1 MAKMTGFKFFKGT
14 KETFISSG
22 KATANAD
29 AIVFI
34 TGNGDA
40 SKSCIFAQGTYFANI
55 ADLLAAINYV
65 KGISVGGQ
73 SYNAAVGGGYVAFE
87 ASDPS
92 TVAVNTSQSGVAIG
106 LTSTFVDKVN
116 NTATNLGSKGDA
128 ADKDGSAFARI
139 ANLAALVSDL
149 TGGSTDSIEGQIT
162 AAINALRTEIVGT
175 LGEGDSATLA
185 AINDELDTIFVGMNN
200 LDSRLESLRVN
211 DKYLYDSI
219 EGATPIVLTGADIK
233 LGAATENYSTD
244 ITLDEAISSLDVR
257 LSEEEEASVVTVT
270 PTTDSNYAQVY
281 TIKQGNK
288 EVGKIN
294 IPKDKV
300 VESGEIVVNPAGQS
314 AGTYIKLVLQNVAT
328 PLYINVGDLVDVYT
342 AQASAAQVQV
352 AISDTNVI
360 SATIVAGSISATELA
375 ADAVVTAKIKDANV
389 TKAKLESSVQ
399 TSLGKADTA
408 YQKPS
413 TGIAKSDLASAVQTS
428 LGKADSAYQKPST
441 GIAKTDLASAVQTS
455 LGKADA
461 AAPQATTYTK
471 AEVDAMWEW
480 EEL

>member
-1 MAKMTGFKFFKGT
+1 MAKMFVHYSKT
-14 KETFISSG
+14 KAEFISAG
-22 KATANAD
+22 LATTYND
-29 AIVFI
+29 SIVFI
-34 TGNGDA
+34 KGDANGNG
-40 SKSCIFAQGTYFANI
+40 SCIYTHGQYFANFSEF
-55 ADLLAAINYV
+55 LAAINYV
-65 KGISVGGQ
+65 KGITVGGQ
-73 SYNAAVGGGYVAFE
+73 SYNAAAGGGYVAFE

-92 TVAVNTSQSGVAIG
+92 TVAVNTSQSGVSIG
-106 LTSTFVDKVN
+106 LTEAFVKKVN
-116 NTATNLGSKGDA
+116 DTATNLGSKGDA
-128 ADKDGSAFARI
+128 ASADGSAFARI
-139 ANLAALVSDL
+139 ANLAARLGEL
-149 TGGSTDSIEGQIT
+149 TGEEGGGQSI
-162 AAINALRTEIVGT
+162 AAQINALRTEIVGT
-175 LGEGDSATLA
+175 LGEDDSATLA
-185 AINDELDTIFVGMNN
+185 AINDELDTIFAGMNN
-200 LDSRLESLRVN
+200 LDSRLEGLRVN

-257 LSEEEEASVVTVT
+257 LSEEEDASVVTVT

-375 ADAVVTAKIKDANV
+375 ADAVVTAKIKDGNV
-389 TKAKLESSVQ
+389 TKAKLESGVQ

-441 GIAKTDLASAVQTS
+441 GIAKTDLASDVQTS

>member
-73 SYNAAVGGGYVAFE
+73 SYNAAAGGGYVAFE

-92 TVAVNTSQSGVAIG
+92 TVAVNTSKSGVAIG
-106 LTSTFVDKVN
+106 LTTTFVDKVN

-185 AINDELDTIFVGMNN
+185 AINDELDAIEQSLSNMLSAGVNGKSLFVEG
-200 LDSRLESLRVN
+200 RGQ
-211 DKYLYDSI
+211 SI
-219 EGATPIVLTGADIK
+219 QLTGADIK

-244 ITLDEAISSLDVR
+244 NTLDEAISSLDVR

-270 PTTDSNYAQVY
+270 PTSDSNYAQVY

-428 LGKADSAYQKPST
+428 LGKADSAYQKPSA
-441 GIAKTDLASAVQTS
+441 GIAKTDLASDVQTS

>member
-1 MAKMTGFKFFKGT
+1 MAKMFVHYSKT
-14 KETFISSG
+14 KAEFISAG
-22 KATANAD
+22 LATTYND
-29 AIVFI
+29 SIVFI
-34 TGNGDA
+34 KGDANGNG
-40 SKSCIFAQGTYFANI
+40 SCIYTHGQYFANFSEF
-55 ADLLAAINYV
+55 LAAINYV
-65 KGISVGGQ
+65 KGITVGGQ
-73 SYNAAVGGGYVAFE
+73 SYNAAAGGGYVAFE

-92 TVAVNTSQSGVAIG
+92 TVAVNTSQSGVSIG
-106 LTSTFVDKVN
+106 LTEAFVNKVN
-116 NTATNLGSKGDA
+116 NTATNLGSTSDTA
-128 ADKDGSAFARI
+128 NASGSAFARI

-149 TGGSTDSIEGQIT
+149 TGGSTESIAGQIE
-162 AAINALRTEIVGT
+162 ALRTEILGT
-175 LGEGDSATLA
+175 LGTDDAKTLA
-185 AINDELDTIFVGMNN
+185 AINDELDTLASQYTTIDNV
-200 LDSRLESLRVN
+200 LEEIRIN
-211 DKYLYDSI
+211 DKSIYDSTD
-219 EGATPIVLTGADIK
+219 GAKEITLTGDDIAWSSTSSDT
-233 LGAATENYSTD
+233 LSSVIGSLSATVVDNANAAK
-244 ITLDEAISSLDVR
+244 
-257 LSEEEEASVVTVT
+257 VTVT
-270 PTTDSNYAQVY
+270 PSTNDNYAQVY
-281 TIKQGNK
+281 TIAQGSTTI
-288 EVGKIN
+288 GTIN

-300 VESGEIVVNPAGQS
+300 VESGEIVVNPSGQA

-352 AISDTNVI
+352 AISENNVI
-360 SATIVAGSISATELA
+360 SATIVAGSIGSTELA
-375 ADAVVTAKIKDANV
+375 TDAVVTAKIKDANV

-428 LGKADSAYQKPST
+428 LGKADSAYQKPSA
-441 GIAKTDLASAVQTS
+441 GIPATDLASAVQTS

>member
-73 SYNAAVGGGYVAFE
+73 SYNAAAGGGYVAFE

-106 LTSTFVDKVN
+106 LTTTFVDKVN

-175 LGEGDSATLA
+175 LDEGDSATLA
-185 AINDELDTIFVGMNN
+185 AINDELDALVGGYTNIGNALEAITINGKAIVDSENLAGKQITLAGGDIKVGGSSSVKDSTVEAAIASHQSAIDTLNGTGAGSVSKQVADAIAGVVNSAPEDFDTLKEIADYIASDKTNATQINN
-200 LDSRLESLRVN
+200 DLSAIKNYSVN
-211 DKYLYDSI
+211 GRKFSEASNGAITLYDSDI
-219 EGATPIVLTGADIK
+219 SYEAGADNVYVKGTDVEEALDNAEASFIAMNNAKQDKITDLETIRSGAASGAT
-233 LGAATENYSTD
+233 
-244 ITLDEAISSLDVR
+244 
-257 LSEEEEASVVTVT
+257 
-270 PTTDSNYAQVY
+270 
-281 TIKQGNK
+281 
-288 EVGKIN
+288 
-294 IPKDKV
+294 
-300 VESGEIVVNPAGQS
+300 
-314 AGTYIKLVLQNVAT
+314 
-328 PLYINVGDLVDVYT
+328 
-342 AQASAAQVQV
+342 
-352 AISDTNVI
+352 
-360 SATIVAGSISATELA
+360 
-375 ADAVVTAKIKDANV
+375 
-389 TKAKLESSVQ
+389 
-399 TSLGKADTA
+399 
-408 YQKPS
+408 
-413 TGIAKSDLASAVQTS
+413 
-428 LGKADSAYQKPST
+428 AYQKPST
-441 GIAKTDLASAVQTS
+441 GIAKTDLASDVQTS

>member
-55 ADLLAAINYV
+55 ADLLAAVNYV

-73 SYNAAVGGGYVAFE
+73 SYNAAAGGGYVAFE

-92 TVAVNTSQSGVAIG
+92 TVAVNTSKSGVAIG
-106 LTSTFVDKVN
+106 LTTTFVDKVN

-185 AINDELDTIFVGMNN
+185 AINDELDAIEQSLSNMLSAGVNGKSLFVEG
-200 LDSRLESLRVN
+200 RGQ
-211 DKYLYDSI
+211 SI
-219 EGATPIVLTGADIK
+219 QLTGADIK
-233 LGAATENYSTD
+233 LGAATDSFTTEN
-244 ITLDEAISSLDVR
+244 TLDDAISALDTR
-257 LSEEEEASVVTVT
+257 ITEEEVASVVTVT

-281 TIKQGNK
+281 TIKQGDK

-314 AGTYIKLVLQNVAT
+314 AGTYIKLGLQNVAT

-375 ADAVVTAKIKDANV
+375 TDAVVTAKIKDANV

-441 GIAKTDLASAVQTS
+441 GIAKTDLASDVQTS

>member
-73 SYNAAVGGGYVAFE
+73 SYNAAAGGGYVAFE

-92 TVAVNTSQSGVAIG
+92 TVAVNTSKSGVAIG
-106 LTSTFVDKVN
+106 LTTTFVDKVN

-185 AINDELDTIFVGMNN
+185 AINDELDTLFIGFTNLSTSLSEITINGKNIVEGDNVAAKQITLAGTDIKVGGSSSVKDSTVEAAIASHQSAIDTLNGTGAGSVSKQVADAIAGVVNSAPEDFDTLKEIADYIASDKTNATQINN
-200 LDSRLESLRVN
+200 DLAAIKNYSVN
-211 DKYLYDSI
+211 GRKFSEASNGAITLYDSDI
-219 EGATPIVLTGADIK
+219 SYEAGADNVYVKGTDVEEALDNAEASFIAMNNAKQDKIADLETIRSGAAKGAT
-233 LGAATENYSTD
+233 
-244 ITLDEAISSLDVR
+244 
-257 LSEEEEASVVTVT
+257 
-270 PTTDSNYAQVY
+270 
-281 TIKQGNK
+281 
-288 EVGKIN
+288 
-294 IPKDKV
+294 
-300 VESGEIVVNPAGQS
+300 
-314 AGTYIKLVLQNVAT
+314 
-328 PLYINVGDLVDVYT
+328 
-342 AQASAAQVQV
+342 
-352 AISDTNVI
+352 
-360 SATIVAGSISATELA
+360 
-375 ADAVVTAKIKDANV
+375 
-389 TKAKLESSVQ
+389 
-399 TSLGKADTA
+399 
-408 YQKPS
+408 
-413 TGIAKSDLASAVQTS
+413 
-428 LGKADSAYQKPST
+428 AYQKPST

-455 LGKADA
+455 LDKAEA

>member
-55 ADLLAAINYV
+55 VDLMNAINYV

-73 SYNAAVGGGYVAFE
+73 SYNAAAGGGYVAFE

-92 TVAVNTSQSGVAIG
+92 TVAVNTSKSGVAIG
-106 LTSTFVDKVN
+106 LTTTFVDKVN

-175 LGEGDSATLA
+175 LGEGDSATLE
-185 AINDELDTIFVGMNN
+185 AINDELDTLFIGITNLATSLSEITINGKNIVEGDNVAAKQITLAGGDIKVGGSSSVKDSTVEAAIASHQSAIDTLNGTGAGSVSKQVADAIAGVVNSAPEDFDTLKEIADYIASDKTNATQINN
-200 LDSRLESLRVN
+200 DLSAIKNYSVNGKKFSAAEDGAVTIGAGDVAYSGALNDYLES
-211 DKYLYDSI
+211 
-219 EGATPIVLTGADIK
+219 
-233 LGAATENYSTD
+233 
-244 ITLDEAISSLDVR
+244 
-257 LSEEEEASVVTVT
+257 
-270 PTTDSNYAQVY
+270 
-281 TIKQGNK
+281 
-288 EVGKIN
+288 
-294 IPKDKV
+294 
-300 VESGEIVVNPAGQS
+300 
-314 AGTYIKLVLQNVAT
+314 QNVAAA
-328 PLYINVGDLVDVYT
+328 LN
-342 AQASAAQVQV
+342 QAEASFKTM
-352 AISDTNVI
+352 DTNKQDKI
-360 SATIVAGSISATELA
+360 TDLETIRSGAAKGAT
-375 ADAVVTAKIKDANV
+375 
-389 TKAKLESSVQ
+389 
-399 TSLGKADTA
+399 
-408 YQKPS
+408 
-413 TGIAKSDLASAVQTS
+413 
-428 LGKADSAYQKPST
+428 AYQKPST
-441 GIAKTDLASAVQTS
+441 GIAKTDLASDVQTS

>member
-73 SYNAAVGGGYVAFE
+73 SYNAAAGGGYVAFE

-92 TVAVNTSQSGVAIG
+92 TVAVNTSKSGVAIG
-106 LTSTFVDKVN
+106 LTTTFVDKVN

-185 AINDELDTIFVGMNN
+185 AINDELDTLMGGYTNIGNALEAITINGKAIVDSENLAGKQITLAGGDIKVGGSSSVKDSTVEAAIASHQSAIDTLNGTGAGSVSKQVADAIAGVVNSAPEDFDTLKEIADYIASDKTNATQINN
-200 LDSRLESLRVN
+200 DLSAIKNYSVN
-211 DKYLYDSI
+211 GRKFSEASNGAITLYDSDI
-219 EGATPIVLTGADIK
+219 SYEAGADNVYVKGTDVEEALDNAEASFIAMNNAKQDKITDLETIRSGAAKGAT
-233 LGAATENYSTD
+233 
-244 ITLDEAISSLDVR
+244 
-257 LSEEEEASVVTVT
+257 
-270 PTTDSNYAQVY
+270 
-281 TIKQGNK
+281 
-288 EVGKIN
+288 
-294 IPKDKV
+294 
-300 VESGEIVVNPAGQS
+300 
-314 AGTYIKLVLQNVAT
+314 
-328 PLYINVGDLVDVYT
+328 
-342 AQASAAQVQV
+342 
-352 AISDTNVI
+352 
-360 SATIVAGSISATELA
+360 
-375 ADAVVTAKIKDANV
+375 
-389 TKAKLESSVQ
+389 
-399 TSLGKADTA
+399 
-408 YQKPS
+408 
-413 TGIAKSDLASAVQTS
+413 
-428 LGKADSAYQKPST
+428 AYQKPST
-441 GIAKTDLASAVQTS
+441 GIAKTDLASDVQTS